1 MSLVGR
7 EDECRQL
14 DQLLDSVRGGVSA
27 TLVLRGEPGIGKTA
41 LVDYAIEAASDMQ
54 TVVLVGIE
62 SEVGLGFGALQ
73 RVLVPIMH
81 WIPRLPEPQ
90 QDALN
95 AAFGKASGS
104 YADPFLIGMAALSLA
119 AESAARQP
127 LLWVVDDAQWIDRES
142 LNAFAFCGRRFA
154 ADPVAL
160 IFADRSTPEP
170 EPVLHGFEVLTVSR
184 LDAKDALSL
193 FLERSVVMPDQGIA
207 GRVIE
212 ETAGNPLALVELAG
226 AVSAGTLNEAWL
238 APEPLPLS
246 NRLEERFLGTV
257 RSLPADTQ
265 TWLLLVAADT
275 TGDPSLLWKAAGLLA
290 LPPTA
295 ADSAEASQLLTL
307 LPKVVFRHPLIRS
320 AVYGG
325 ASPAQR
331 RAVHA
336 ALADATDDHRD
347 DNRRSWHR
355 GAAAVAPDEDIAL
368 ALERAA
374 AHVGHRGGR
383 SGESAFLSRAADL
396 TPDPWMAAQR
406 RISAA
411 EAALAA
417 GLPIQTQA
425 QIDLIDVDGAD
436 ANLRSRVERAS
447 GSSWLLLRQPSRA
460 APVLLAAA
468 IEVRDSGPEMR
479 RRTLL
484 EAVEAAFLSDFASVP
499 LKKLAEA
506 IESEGQT
513 VEAPTIVEALLDGFA
528 TYVTQGYTAAVPALR
543 HLIAVAQGD
552 SVPRPELVRWAVFA
566 SHGASLLWDHDAHVA
581 LMARLIA
588 ACRQVGALSRLVDA
602 LQAAGAS
609 ALRSG
614 GLPVAELYFAEAA
627 ELSVA
632 VDVPAASLA
641 GFSLDAWRGD
651 ELEARRKIEAL
662 LSLASERDL
671 ASTAFH
677 ARTILTTLDLGTGRY
692 QHALEQAKA
701 VFDAD
706 PVPYGTEVLPDMVEA
721 AARVGDLNAASLAV
735 RRLYKRATASAT
747 PWALSVLARS
757 QALLA
762 VDADAEALYLL
773 AIEKMTSTKVT
784 FEVART
790 RLLYGEWLR
799 RLKRR
804 TDARVQLRTAFE
816 TFEALG
822 ASSFVTRARDEL
834 LATGE
839 HARARTVDTSSDLT
853 PQERHVAE
861 LAAAGET
868 NAEIAARLFISRH
881 TVEYHLRK
889 VFRKLGI
896 TSRRGIKSA
905 LDNKPSAYV

>member
-14 DQLLDSVRGGVSA
+14 DQLLDSVRGGVAA

-90 QDALN
+90 QNALN

-170 EPVLHGFEVLTVSR
+170 EPVLQGFQVLTVSR

-193 FLERSVVMPDQGIA
+193 FLERFLVMPDQGIA

-212 ETAGNPLALVELAG
+212 ETAGNPLALVELAR

-246 NRLEERFLGTV
+246 HRLEERFLGTV

-275 TGDPSLLWKAAGLLA
+275 TGDPSLLWKAAHLLA

-307 LPKVVFRHPLIRS
+307 LPKVIFRHPLIRS

-347 DNRRSWHR
+347 DNRRAWHR

-374 AHVGHRGGR
+374 AHLGDRGGR
-383 SGESAFLSRAADL
+383 TGESAFLSRAADL
-396 TPDPWMAAQR
+396 TPDPWIAARR

-411 EAALAA
+411 ESALAA
-417 GLPIQTQA
+417 GLPLQTQA
-425 QIDLIDVDGAD
+425 QIDLIDIDGVD
-436 ANLRSRVERAS
+436 ANLRSRVERAR

-460 APVLLAAA
+460 APILLAAA
-468 IEVRDSGPEMR
+468 TQMRDSDPQMR

-499 LKKLAEA
+499 LDRLAEA
-506 IESEGQT
+506 IEGEGQT
-513 VEAPTIVEALLDGFA
+513 VEASTIVEALLDGFA

-627 ELSVA
+627 ELGVA

-641 GFSLDAWRGD
+641 GFSLDTS
-651 ELEARRKIEAL
+651 ARRRTRSTTEDRGFVVVGIRARKGLHSGSARPLAPRRSCPRRPSATTRVCAVGGLCQPWRVAPLGPRRSRLVDDTTHCGMPPGRSAKPARRCAARGWRQRAAVRWAPGRRAL
-662 LSLASERDL
+662 LRRGRR
-671 ASTAFH
+671 
-677 ARTILTTLDLGTGRY
+677 ARCRCGR
-692 QHALEQAKA
+692 
-701 VFDAD
+701 
-706 PVPYGTEVLPDMVEA
+706 PRR
-721 AARVGDLNAASLAV
+721 RVGRFLT
-735 RRLYKRATASAT
+735 RR
-747 PWALSVLARS
+747 
-757 QALLA
+757 
-762 VDADAEALYLL
+762 
-773 AIEKMTSTKVT
+773 
-784 FEVART
+784 VAR
-790 RLLYGEWLR
+790 
-799 RLKRR
+799 RR
-804 TDARVQLRTAFE
+804 TRSTTKD
-816 TFEALG
+816 
-822 ASSFVTRARDEL
+822 
-834 LATGE
+834 
-839 HARARTVDTSSDLT
+839 
-853 PQERHVAE
+853 
-861 LAAAGET
+861 
-868 NAEIAARLFISRH
+868 
-881 TVEYHLRK
+881 RK
-889 VFRKLGI
+889 SAVLGI
-896 TSRRGIKSA
+896 RTRSGFDSLPRPHDPHDTRPKHRSIPA
-905 LDNKPSAYV
+905 CARPSEGRL